1 MGALSSLLYQAAIN
15 TALRERC
22 GPFSSSSTSTSTSAT
37 AFTSKYAL
45 TTSDPNPSPPPLQR
59 LPNTPGPTPTN
70 SASSET
76 FPTISNVESGMPSEV
91 TLRSL
96 GISTGSE
103 EDDMPMVEELTMFPG
118 LVWPEECSSPLLKAA
133 WFFSLLS

>member
-1 MGALSSLLYQAAIN
+1 MGALSALLYQAAIN

-22 GPFSSSSTSTSTSAT
+22 GPPSSSSSSASTSAI
-37 AFTSKYAL
+37 ASTSKLAL
-45 TTSDPNPSPPPLQR
+45 TPSNSTHSQAPLLP

-70 SASSET
+70 SAKSET
-76 FPTISNVESGMPSEV
+76 FPTISNVESGLPDEV
-91 TLRSL
+91 TLKSL

-103 EDDMPMVEELTMFPG
+103 EDDMPMVEEWTMFPG
-118 LVWPEECSSPLLKAA
+118 LIWPEECSSPLLKAA